1 MTRTDFIKFLQEFKT
16 DLEQNRSDWEN
27 QTLEDF
33 LEAMIAY
40 TKDVQGYYN
49 NMKIDV
55 NADEPTWENFMTIL
69 QGAAVYE

>member
-1 MTRTDFIKFLQEFKT
+1 MTRTDFIEFLREFKT
-16 DLEQNRSDWEN
+16 DLEQNKSEWEN

-40 TKDVQGYYN
+40 TADVQGYYN
-49 NMKIDV
+49 NMKMNI

-69 QGAAVYE
+69 QGASVYE